1 MKIVIIGGIAAGMSA
16 AAKARRTDKEAEIIV
31 YEMGKIVSF
40 GACGLPYY
48 VGDFFSD
55 PNFMLARTVEQM
67 RESGIDVQTEHQVL
81 AVNPKLKTVEVKDLQ
96 NEKIFI
102 QDYDKL
108 MIATG
113 ATVIEPPFENLGLK
127 NIFTLTKMEDGEEMR
142 ALAMSDEV
150 KDVTVIGA
158 GFIGIEVVEAM
169 KNLGKHVRLIQR
181 SGRVFNRMF
190 DERITDLMQEEL
202 LSHGVELVLNE
213 AVQGFEGEVTA
224 KAVRTDKNLYET
236 DLVVIATGFK
246 PNTAFLKE
254 SGIAMLGNDAVI
266 TNERAETN
274 LPDIYAAGDCATV
287 RHMLTGEDVYIPLA
301 TGANKLG
308 RVAGTNMAG
317 GNAVYP
323 GSLGSSCVKVMD
335 YEAARTG
342 IDEAEAEK
350 LGIDFS
356 TVFVKDKNQTHYYPN
371 QQDIYIKLVYEK
383 ASKVILGGEIL
394 GKNGA
399 ALRIDVITM
408 AIRSK
413 MTTEELGMM
422 DFCYAPPISKTW
434 DPLNVVG
441 NIAK

>member
-16 AAKARRTDKEAEIIV
+16 AAKAGRVDKEAEVIV
-31 YEMGKIVSF
+31 YEMGEIISF

-55 PNFMLARTVEQM
+55 PKFMLARTVEQM
-67 RESGIDVQTEHQVL
+67 QESGIDVKVNHEVL
-81 AVNPKLKTVEVKDLQ
+81 SLSAETKTIEVKNLKSGESFTQ
-96 NEKIFI
+96 S
-102 QDYDKL
+102 YDKL
-108 MIATG
+108 MVATG
-113 ATVIEPPFENLGLK
+113 ANVIKPPFANSDLA
-127 NIFTLTKMEDGEEMR
+127 NIFTLTKMEDGLQMR
-142 ALAMSDEV
+142 ELALSDAV

-181 SGRVFNRMF
+181 SSRVFNKMF

-202 LSHGVELVLNE
+202 LAHGVELVLSE
-213 AVQGFEGEVTA
+213 AVQGFEG
-224 KAVRTDKNLYET
+224 KNAVDTVITDKNRFST
-236 DLVVIATGFK
+236 DLVVIATGFR

-254 SGIAMLGNDAVI
+254 SGLAMLDNGAI
-266 TNERAETN
+266 LSNEKGETN
-274 LPDIYAAGDCATV
+274 LTDVYAAGDCATV
-287 RHMLTGEDVYIPLA
+287 KHIVSGKDVYIPLA

-317 GNAVYP
+317 GSATYP

-335 YEAARTG
+335 YEAAKTG
-342 IDEAEAEK
+342 LSEAEAEA
-350 LGIDFS
+350 LGMTVS

-371 QQDIYIKLVYEK
+371 QEDIYIKLVYDKETK
-383 ASKVILGGEIL
+383 IILGAEIL

-399 ALRIDVITM
+399 ALRIDAIAVAIT
-408 AIRSK
+408 AK
-413 MTTEELGMM
+413 MTTKDLGMM

-434 DPLNVVG
+434 DPLNVAG
-441 NIAK
+441 NLAK

>member
-16 AAKARRTDKEAEIIV
+16 AAKARRVDRDAEIIV
-31 YEMGKIVSF
+31 FEKGEIISF

-55 PNFMLARTVEQM
+55 PKFMLARTVDQM
-67 RESGIDVQTEHQVL
+67 RESGIDVKVNHEVL
-81 AVNPKLKTVEVKDLQ
+81 SLSADTKTIEVKNLE
-96 NEKIFI
+96 NGESFT

-108 MIATG
+108 MVATG
-113 ATVIEPPFENLGLK
+113 ANVIKPPFEHVDLE
-127 NIFTLTKMEDGEEMR
+127 NIFTLTKMEDGLQMR
-142 ALAMSDEV
+142 ELALSDDV

-181 SGRVFNRMF
+181 SSRVFNKMF

-202 LSHGVELVLNE
+202 LAHGVELVLSE
-213 AVQGFEGEVTA
+213 AVQGFEGENVVD
-224 KAVRTDKNLYET
+224 AVITDKNRYTT
-236 DLVVIATGFK
+236 DLVVIATGFR

-254 SGIAMLGNDAVI
+254 SGLAMLDNGAII
-266 TNERAETN
+266 TDEKGQTN
-274 LPDIYAAGDCATV
+274 LSNIYAAGDCATV
-287 RHMLTGEDVYIPLA
+287 KHIVSGKDVYIPLA

-317 GNAVYP
+317 GSAVYP

-335 YEAARTG
+335 YEAAKTG
-342 IDEAEAEK
+342 LSEAEAEA
-350 LGIDFS
+350 LGMTVS

-371 QQDIYIKLVYEK
+371 QEDIYIKLVYEK
-383 ASKVILGGEIL
+383 ESKVILGAEIL

-399 ALRIDVITM
+399 ALRIDSIAVAIT
-408 AIRSK
+408 AK
-413 MTTEELGMM
+413 MTTEDLGMM

-434 DPLNVVG
+434 DPLNVAG
-441 NIAK
+441 NLAK